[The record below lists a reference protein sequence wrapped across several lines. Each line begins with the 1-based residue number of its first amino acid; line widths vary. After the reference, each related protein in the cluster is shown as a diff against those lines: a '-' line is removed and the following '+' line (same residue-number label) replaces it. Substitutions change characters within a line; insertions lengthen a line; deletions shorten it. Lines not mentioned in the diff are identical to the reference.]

1 MREEGCQIVWFEGGG
16 GREWLES
23 LGSSGWGGWEAKEI
37 DFARRSFP
45 SKRRRQVGT
54 IRKELG
60 EWL

>member
-1 MREEGCQIVWFEGGG
+1 MAGEPGVKWM
-16 GREWLES
+16 
-23 LGSSGWGGWEAKEI
+23 GGWEAKEI

-45 SKRRRQVGT
+45 SKRRGQVGT